1 MHSDADATRFTKT
14 VYSEMSISVLLQYN
28 NSEIKRTRSS
38 VKTAINTDWKQAAK
52 LQSLLMKSALALH
65 LHSYKNETK
74 DATMTILDIGLPTGF
89 DVEENDLK
97 QVL

>member
-14 VYSEMSISVLLQYN
+14 VYSEMSRSVLLQYN

-38 VKTAINTDWKQAAK
+38 VKTAINTDWKQGAK

-65 LHSYKNETK
+65 LHSYKTK
-74 DATMTILDIGLPTGF
+74 QRMPP
-89 DVEENDLK
+89 
-97 QVL
+97 